1 MGPIRE
7 AFLTAASSAVALVG
21 EAAVAAAWEKPSA
34 LAEFRVSGLA
44 GHLARQV
51 IQAPVVLATP
61 VPDEPP
67 RSLLEHFTGSSWT
80 TGSIDDEVNVNV
92 RRKGE
97 REAAEGQAALVARA
111 AAALE
116 ELRPALA
123 AEPVDRVVRLPW
135 AEWSLTLNDYL
146 VTRLVEIA
154 VHNDDLAVSV
164 GLPTPPLPAE
174 VLDPVLDVLTRL
186 AVHRH
191 GPVAVLRALSRA
203 ERAPATIAAI

>member
-34 LAEFRVSGLA
+34 LVEFRVSGLA

>member
-34 LAEFRVSGLA
+34 LVEFRVSGLA

-135 AEWSLTLNDYL
+135 AEWSLTLDDYL

>member
-135 AEWSLTLNDYL
+135 AEWSLTLDDYL